1 MNITHEYIRGIVGEE
16 PQEWWPTSMGYLIDA
31 YVDNEED
38 CSWVSPDTA
47 YHAFVGAAVEW
58 LGKHHKGTFTVDVN
72 EGYGAIIDLHLFD
85 EDVPVS
91 HGPCL
96 LSALVRAIGEV
107 K

>member
-1 MNITHEYIRGIVGEE
+1 MNITHEYIRSVVGDE
-16 PQEWWPTSMGYLIDA
+16 PQEWWPEPFGCDPNPST
-31 YVDNEED
+31 V
-38 CSWVSPDTA
+38 

-58 LGKHHKGTFTVDVN
+58 LAKHHKGTFTVDVN

>member
-58 LGKHHKGTFTVDVN
+58 LADHYHRLSIDKGVETRVETRVFGTDD
-72 EGYGAIIDLHLFD
+72 YD
-85 EDVPVS
+85 EAD
-91 HGPCL
+91 GPCL